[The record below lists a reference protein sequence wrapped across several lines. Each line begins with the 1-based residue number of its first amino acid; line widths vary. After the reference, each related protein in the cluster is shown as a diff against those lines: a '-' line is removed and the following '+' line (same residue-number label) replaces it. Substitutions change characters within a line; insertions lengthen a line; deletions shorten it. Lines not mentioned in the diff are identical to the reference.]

1 MRLLVPQA
9 DPATLDGLAAALFT
23 TIPDLLKA
31 KPLRNAVKCVEAVA
45 HILQEMQ
52 KPIDEDR
59 LVEIINEKVGN
70 HNETNTDPLPEL
82 EEIRASFA
90 KIANTIDEIKQTVEV
105 IKTTSNN
112 VDETINSFTA
122 NNGTEKG
129 NVPMTYKSALMGAPI
144 ASHLDPRIR
153 AREGIKTRQIKIS
166 ISTQTQIANLSDTIL
181 IERMNN
187 ALEGGQKIYRVLRN
201 SRLNELMVETTTDEA
216 ATWLKNEGNLKNFLT
231 RIEIQG
237 DLKLRLHNIIASFV
251 PTTFNPDNE
260 RHLFKFFETNEIDN
274 DSIVKM
280 HWAKPIERRRKDQ
293 VSAHLI
299 ITTNKAEIA
308 NELILKGAFFCN
320 YRATIEKC
328 GRTCYDASNVK
339 NSLATWRMNVL
350 STINAERAEEHT

>member
-1 MRLLVPQA
+1 
-9 DPATLDGLAAALFT
+9 
-23 TIPDLLKA
+23 
-31 KPLRNAVKCVEAVA
+31 
-45 HILQEMQ
+45 MQ

-59 LVEIINEKVGN
+59 LVKIINEKVGN
-70 HNETNTDPLPEL
+70 CNETNTDPLPEL
-82 EEIRASFA
+82 EEIWASFA
-90 KIANTIDEIKQTVEV
+90 KMANAIDKIKQTVEV

-112 VDETINSFTA
+112 MDETINSFMA
-122 NNGTEKG
+122 NNGTEKV

-144 ASHLDPRIR
+144 ASHLDPQIR

-181 IERMNN
+181 VEQMNN
-187 ALEGGQKIYRVLRN
+187 ALEGGQKIYQVLRN

-237 DLKLRLHNIIASFV
+237 DLKPRLHNVIASFV
-251 PTTFNPDNE
+251 PTTFNPDDK
-260 RHLFKFFETNEIDN
+260 RHLSEFFETNEIDN
-274 DSIVKM
+274 NSIVKM
-280 HWAKPIERRRKDQ
+280 RWVKPIERRRKDQ
-293 VSAHLI
+293 VSTHLI

-328 GRTCYDASNVK
+328 KRDP
-339 NSLATWRMNVL
+339 L
-350 STINAERAEEHT
+350 

>member
-31 KPLRNAVKCVEAVA
+31 KPSRNTVKCVEAVA
-45 HILQEMQ
+45 HILREMQ

-59 LVEIINEKVGN
+59 LVKIINEKVGN
-70 HNETNTDPLPEL
+70 RNETNTDPLPEL

-90 KIANTIDEIKQTVEV
+90 KMANTIDEIKQTVEV

-129 NVPMTYKSALMGAPI
+129 NVPMTYKSVLMGAPI
-144 ASHLDPRIR
+144 ASHLDPQIR

-187 ALEGGQKIYRVLRN
+187 VLEGG
-201 SRLNELMVETTTDEA
+201 
-216 ATWLKNEGNLKNFLT
+216 
-231 RIEIQG
+231 
-237 DLKLRLHNIIASFV
+237 
-251 PTTFNPDNE
+251 
-260 RHLFKFFETNEIDN
+260 
-274 DSIVKM
+274 
-280 HWAKPIERRRKDQ
+280 
-293 VSAHLI
+293 
-299 ITTNKAEIA
+299 
-308 NELILKGAFFCN
+308 
-320 YRATIEKC
+320 
-328 GRTCYDASNVK
+328 
-339 NSLATWRMNVL
+339 
-350 STINAERAEEHT
+350 